1 MNWERIV
8 DVGFA
13 VALVFAFGVSAAA
26 MDSAVTTDP
35 NDVIDLD
42 TQLLPVGADQ
52 MGELKQEVVE
62 PTEEPPETG
71 EEEQQQSSG
80 ESSEQQVEREQVGAG
95 DATVQSGQSDS
106 QAGTTSEIDWLQW
119 LLRQLLLLAL
129 LLLGAVG
136 AVVAGVVAGRH
147 RERLREL
154 FGALLA
160 RLGLGDDTEET
171 PEDSTPSEPD
181 CSNEVTRAWYDM
193 VCCLGLDCEQSK
205 TPDECAAAAV
215 EAGHDPAVVRAITEA
230 FQCVRYGD
238 HPVTDDLVA
247 QARAAAERIREQ
259 HQNQHQHQHQHHRHQ
274 GQES

>member
-35 NDVIDLD
+35 NDVIDLE
-42 TQLLPVGADQ
+42 THLLPIGADQ

-62 PTEEPPETG
+62 PTDEPPETDD
-71 EEEQQQSSG
+71 EEQRQSSG
-80 ESSEQQVEREQVGAG
+80 ESSEQQVEREQAGAG
-95 DATVQSGQSDS
+95 DATVQSSQSDS

-119 LLRQLLLLAL
+119 LLRQLLLVAL
-129 LLLGAVG
+129 LLLCAVG
-136 AVVAGVVAGRH
+136 AVVVGVVAGRN
-147 RERLREL
+147 RDRLREL
-154 FGALLA
+154 LGALLA
-160 RLGLGDDTEET
+160 RLGFGDDDTGETLEET
-171 PEDSTPSEPD
+171 TRSEPD

-259 HQNQHQHQHQHHRHQ
+259 HQHQHQHQQRRYQ